1 MTNGRNDRCPRQA
14 NFIPSNISFLQRK
27 AKTWR
32 KTDAYPGTVMEL
44 EVFLMKMDRD
54 ASPPLFFRCP
64 QLPRTRVI
72 MTFNDN

>member
-1 MTNGRNDRCPRQA
+1 MAEMTGVQGRL
-14 NFIPSNISFLQRK
+14 ISFRLISLFFQRM

-32 KTDAYPGTVMEL
+32 KTDAYPGTVMKL

>member
-14 NFIPSNISFLQRK
+14 NFIPSNIST

-32 KTDAYPGTVMEL
+32 KTDAYLGTVMKL
-44 EVFLMKMDRD
+44 EVFLMKIDRD
-54 ASPPLFFRCP
+54 NSPPLFFRYP

>member
-1 MTNGRNDRCPRQA
+1 MAEMTGVRGRL
-14 NFIPSNISFLQRK
+14 ISSRLISLSFRERRK
-27 AKTWR
+27 PWR
-32 KTDAYPGTVMEL
+32 KTDAYPGTVMKL